1 MSNMIIHS
9 VVIPHYTKS
18 GTALLE
24 RAVTSVPDRADI
36 EVIVVD
42 NSPEEIN
49 INLFNDRSNVQI
61 AYSDKRKGAGCARNR
76 GIELARGKWLHF
88 LDADDFYTE
97 NAFNEFDRYKDSDFD
112 IIFFKM
118 TSCYSD
124 TLEPAHRHIQHVKA
138 IDDFLQTGN
147 EKTLRYGYEVPW
159 AKMVCSEMVYKHNIR
174 FEEIR
179 FGNDAMFGL
188 LIGINAQKIWADS
201 SVVSCVTINKGS
213 LTNIKSL
220 SDVQCRFEGKVR
232 MNRVLKEHGLPRTKS
247 VIKYPLFALNYGIS
261 PFYSML
267 KTSIQERI
275 LFVGWKNW
283 IKTALRMLFKS
294 DNKNKYKESE

>member
-1 MSNMIIHS
+1 MIIHS

-97 NAFNEFDRYKDSDFD
+97 NAFNEFDRYKDSDYD

-124 TLEPAHRHIQHVKA
+124 TLEPARRHLQNAKL
-138 IDDFLQTGN
+138 IDDFLEGKN
-147 EKTLRYGYEVPW
+147 INHLRFSEVPW
-159 AKMVCSEMVYKHNIR
+159 AKMVKASLVFDNSIR
-174 FEEIR
+174 YDEVR
-179 FGNDAMFGL
+179 VSNDVVFGL
-188 LIGINAQKIWADS
+188 KIGLYANNIMADKAI
-201 SVVSCVTINKGS
+201 VSCITISKGS
-213 LTNIKSL
+213 LTNIESL
-220 SDVQCRFEGKVR
+220 SNIETRFNVALRK
-232 MNRVLKEHGLPRTKS
+232 NKILKDHGYKKMASIMKYIFQAKKYGLNPA
-247 VIKYPLFALNYGIS
+247 IKLLLKGLFAGD
-261 PFYSML
+261 
-267 KTSIQERI
+267 
-275 LFVGWKNW
+275 LFVGCKNW
-283 IKTALRMLFKS
+283 FFTWYRIKFKS
-294 DNKNKYKESE
+294 DDKSDYIIIE